1 MMEFAAGAGVSPV
14 SSVVGPGVRVRAA
27 AADPG
32 CGPGGVTDERFAA
45 GGFFDAR
52 DMVQVKYEM
61 VRTTREDGP
70 SVTAAATAFW
80 LSRQSCYQ
88 AAAAREGRG
97 WPARSRRPWP
107 KAAEATAEVMA

>member
-1 MMEFAAGAGVSPV
+1 MMEFAAGAGGSPV

-61 VRTTREDGP
+61 VRTTREDGLSVSRDRVWAVPAVVLTGCGGAGGGSAGGP
-70 SVTAAATAFW
+70 SRGGPGRRAAA
-80 LSRQSCYQ
+80 S
-88 AAAAREGRG
+88 
-97 WPARSRRPWP
+97 
-107 KAAEATAEVMA
+107 